1 MDEADIAGEPVR
13 HQDFSGAFRIVGA
26 DGAAQATPS
35 GQALASV
42 IPC

>member
-1 MDEADIAGEPVR
+1 MDEADIAHEPTR
-13 HQDFSGAFRIVGA
+13 HQAFSRVCRIVGA
-26 DGAAQATPS
+26 DAAAQPTPS